1 MTRQRRLL
9 SLGLLLTFLAGLL
22 PGGAGCTFRE
32 GKQVA
37 YAEPAASVDARLA
50 EGNTGFGLNLFKAI
64 LEASPGE
71 NIFISP
77 ASVSLAL
84 AMTLNGAAGETRAAM
99 AQALQLKEMSL
110 EDLNAAFADLRSI
123 LQNPDPRVE
132 LSIANSLWARAGV
145 AFHEDFLERNRNFYD
160 ARVTELDFD
169 HPDAAKTINDWVRE
183 QTRGK
188 IEKIV
193 EPPIH
198 PLTVLYLINAIYFN
212 GAWSEEF
219 DEKLTRELP
228 FTLADGENRNHP
240 IMYKEGEFRYLDGE
254 GFQAVALPYGE
265 NGRISMYVFLPDRDS
280 SLEKFYKSLTPEN
293 WAQWMESFR
302 SLEGEVGLPRFKF
315 SYEASLNDYLKALGM
330 GVAFDMAAADFS
342 AMRPVP
348 PQLFIADVKH
358 KTYIDVNEK
367 GTEAA
372 AVTSVEIRDTS
383 APLDRF
389 SMIADRP
396 FCFAIVDDQTGSLLF
411 IGSLTDPKKNGA

>member
-1 MTRQRRLL
+1 MSMTRQRRLI
-9 SLGLLLTFLAGLL
+9 SLGLLLAFLAVLL
-22 PGGAGCTFRE
+22 PGAGCTLRE
-32 GKQVA
+32 GKHVA
-37 YAEPAASVDARLA
+37 YAKPAASVDARLVV
-50 EGNTGFGLNLFKAI
+50 GNTGFGLNLFKAVM
-64 LEASPGE
+64 EASPGE

-84 AMTLNGAAGETRAAM
+84 AMTLNGAAGETRTGM
-99 AQALQLKEMSL
+99 AQALQLQEMSL
-110 EDLNAAFADLRSI
+110 EDLNTAFADLRSI
-123 LQNPDPRVE
+123 LQNPDPKVE
-132 LSIANSLWARAGV
+132 LAIANSLWARQGV
-145 AFHEDFLERNRNFYD
+145 AFHEDFLGRNRNFFD

-193 EPPIH
+193 DPPIH
-198 PLTVLYLINAIYFN
+198 PLTVLYLINAIYFK
-212 GAWSEEF
+212 GTWSEEF
-219 DEKLTRELP
+219 NPELTRELP
-228 FTLADGENRNHP
+228 FTLADGGSRKHP
-240 IMYKEGEFRYLDGE
+240 IMYKEGEFRYLDGK
-254 GFQAVALPYGE
+254 GFQAVALPYGK
-265 NGRISMYVFLPDRDS
+265 NGRVSMYIFLPNRDS
-280 SLEKFYKSLTPEN
+280 SLEEFYKSLTPEN
-293 WAQWMESFR
+293 WAQWMKSFR

-315 SYEASLNDYLKALGM
+315 SYEASLNDYLKVLGM

-342 AMRPVP
+342 AMRPIP
-348 PQLFIADVKH
+348 PRLYIADVKH

-372 AVTSVEIRDTS
+372 AVTSVEMRLTS

-411 IGSLTDPKKNGA
+411 IGSLTDPEL